1 MNELALFSGAGGG
14 ILGGKLLGWR
24 TVCAVEWE
32 AYPSSVLCARQND
45 GFFEDKFPIWDD
57 VQTFDGH
64 PWRGLVDV
72 VSGGFPCQDISVAGK
87 GAGIEGERSGM
98 WGEMARIICEVQPR
112 FVFVENSPMLTSRG
126 LGRVLGDLASMGF
139 DAKWGVLGAA
149 DIGANHQRDRIW
161 VVGKYMGNAN
171 DYGQI
176 APEIRAS
183 LEQRSNDLKTR
194 QIKTRKSER
203 SGEQHGELAYSQR
216 MGCEEGANEQRV
228 DGDRQT
234 SDFFGDS
241 GAPQPTDVANPNS
254 VHDALRGNSQDYAE
268 GVGERGVLF
277 RGSVSN
283 SGTGCEV
290 VSGQS
295 PTDGET
301 TNSDS
306 FRLEG
311 QRAKQQA
318 TGFVGNCE
326 MGYSQGAGFTT
337 CVNRQGQGQ
346 PWRASIGDS
355 QWWQIEPPV
364 DRVADGMADR
374 VDRLKAIGNG
384 QVPLC
389 AATAWRILSA

>member
-32 AYPSSVLCARQND
+32 PYPASVLCARQND

-57 VQTFDGH
+57 VQTFDGQ

-139 DAKWGVLGAA
+139 DARWGVLGAA

-161 VVGKYMGNAN
+161 IVGKYMGNTN

-176 APEIRAS
+176 APEVRES
-183 LEQRSNDLKTR
+183 LKQRSNDLKTR
-194 QIKTRKSER
+194 QIKTRKSQG
-203 SGEQHGELAYSQR
+203 SGEQHGELAYSER
-216 MGCEEGANEQRV
+216 MGCQAWPNEQGV
-228 DGDRQT
+228 DGNRKT
-234 SDFFGDS
+234 SDFLSDCGT
-241 GAPQPTDVANPNS
+241 PQPTNREATDSDSIGLQGSTNEQKLERKGRSKLQVKQSRNS
-254 VHDALRGNSQDYAE
+254 SEMGRE
-268 GVGERGVLF
+268 TI
-277 RGSVSN
+277 SN
-283 SGTGCEV
+283 SSSV
-290 VSGQS
+290 
-295 PTDGET
+295 
-301 TNSDS
+301 
-306 FRLEG
+306 RLER
-311 QRAKQQA
+311 QRTQQQA
-318 TGFVGNCE
+318 TGIVGNGE
-326 MGYSQGAGFTT
+326 MGYTQSAGLTT
-337 CVNRQGQGQ
+337 CFVGQGQGQ
-346 PWRASIGDS
+346 SWRASIGDS
-355 QWWQIEPPV
+355 QWWQVEPPLG
-364 DRVADGMADR
+364 RVADGMADR

-384 QVPLC
+384 QVSLC